1 MDRIIR
7 EVGPSLRSGSDTPAY
22 TKNVLI
28 AAYLFKAC
36 IYLDAQEY
44 EEVED
49 LLRKFDPEIH
59 PIEGMSDPQIVNFY
73 EIKAEMLL
81 NRGDFVRS
89 ERYYWKAHDTAQET
103 MSETMPIR
111 TIKEK
116 IKEVKASIEN
126 LALDRQAHPSWASL
140 CSTCDETGCKAAL
153 ILDLAAIDA
162 EDSAITRDSHGP
174 YFLFN
179 HSSDRRCKCID
190 FNRLGLSP
198 EHLATTVRLAKHI
211 ADLFEEMYPEDFG
224 KNSRVLHYTC
234 IWDKVLLDII
244 NPSGRPAKESA
255 LEFDSPEDLLAAG
268 SKLFVYLWQSVKV
281 QSGRER
287 SDSGTR
293 DITPEQY
300 SNIVKANPVHPEELT
315 YLDKWLQKLDEYI
328 DGSQDG
334 EQLVKKLNEV
344 VKKTFRRTVKQ
355 WHRPPIDI
363 KDRPPFRPGGSK
375 LS

>member
-1 MDRIIR
+1 MSR
-7 EVGPSLRSGSDTPAY
+7 DTNGTMGTA
-22 TKNVLI
+22 TTRLQ
-28 AAYLFKAC
+28 AA
-36 IYLDAQEY
+36 
-44 EEVED
+44 
-49 LLRKFDPEIH
+49 
-59 PIEGMSDPQIVNFY
+59 IE
-73 EIKAEMLL
+73 K
-81 NRGDFVRS
+81 
-89 ERYYWKAHDTAQET
+89 
-103 MSETMPIR
+103 
-111 TIKEK
+111 
-116 IKEVKASIEN
+116 
-126 LALDRQAHPSWASL
+126 LALDRQQHSSWASL
-140 CSTCDETGCKAAL
+140 CSTCDDTGCKAAVV
-153 ILDLAAIDA
+153 LDLSAIEA
-162 EDSAITRDSHGP
+162 EDSSITRDSHGP

-179 HSSDRRCKCID
+179 HSPNGRCKCID
-190 FNRLGLSP
+190 FNRLGLGA

-211 ADLFEEMYPEDFG
+211 TDLFEEMYPEDFG

-244 NPSGRPAKESA
+244 NPSGRPARETA

-268 SKLFVYLWQSVKV
+268 SKMFVYLWQSVKG
-281 QSGRER
+281 QSGKER

-293 DITPEQY
+293 DITPELY
-300 SNIVKANPVHPEELT
+300 SKIVKANPVHPEELT

-344 VKKTFRRTVKQ
+344 VKKTFRKTVKQ